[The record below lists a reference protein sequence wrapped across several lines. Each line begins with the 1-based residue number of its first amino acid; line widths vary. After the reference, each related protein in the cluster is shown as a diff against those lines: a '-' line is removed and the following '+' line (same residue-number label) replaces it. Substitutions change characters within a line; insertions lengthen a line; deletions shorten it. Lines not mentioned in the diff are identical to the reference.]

1 MLLAIDTSLG
11 TAVAVVDRDRGV
23 LAELSD
29 PGRDNHASVIGSLI
43 GRVLEISETEPS
55 ALSGVA
61 VGMGPGPSVSLSAG
75 IAAAHGFAT
84 ALHKPVVR
92 VVSHDAVALDRDRP
106 SLIVTDAG
114 KGGLAWTAYG
124 PPDPELGLPTRN
136 TDPALSV
143 ASDIVDLA
151 GYAQYERIDVQ
162 EISAGSLGMLAERL
176 FAGKRPFARKEP
188 YYVHSADGE

>member
-29 PGRDNHASVIGSLI
+29 LGQNNHESVIGSLI
-43 GRVLEISETEPS
+43 ARVLEISGTEPS

-61 VGMGPGPSVSLSAG
+61 VGIGPGPARGVSAG
-75 IAAAHGFAT
+75 IAAAHGFAV
-84 ALHKPVVR
+84 ALGKPVVR
-92 VVSHDAVALDRDRP
+92 VVSHDAVALGRTLP
-106 SLIVTDAG
+106 SLVVTDTG
-114 KGGLAWTAYG
+114 KGGRTWTAYG
-124 PPDPELGLPTRN
+124 SPDAELGLPTRR
-136 TDPALSV
+136 TDPATSV
-143 ASDIVDLA
+143 AADMTNVA
-151 GYAQYERIDVQ
+151 GYAEYERIDVR

>member
-29 PGRDNHASVIGSLI
+29 PGRDNHASVIGWLI

-75 IAAAHGFAT
+75 IAAAHGFAA
-84 ALHKPVVR
+84 ALGKPVVR
-92 VVSHDAVALDRDRP
+92 VVSHDAVALGRTLP
-106 SLIVTDAG
+106 SLVVTDTG
-114 KGGLAWTAYG
+114 KGGPIWTAYG
-124 PPDPELGLPTRN
+124 SPDAELGLPTRL
-136 TDPALSV
+136 TDPATSV
-143 ASDIVDLA
+143 ATDTINVE
-151 GYAQYERIDVQ
+151 GYAEYERFDVR